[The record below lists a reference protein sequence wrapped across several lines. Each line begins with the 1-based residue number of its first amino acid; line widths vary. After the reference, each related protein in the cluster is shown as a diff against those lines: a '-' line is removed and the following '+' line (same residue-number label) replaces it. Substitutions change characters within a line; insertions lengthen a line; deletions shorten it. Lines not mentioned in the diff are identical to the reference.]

1 MVSLLPSDAVN
12 CSQPLAV
19 LVFCLLLFA
28 AAAQVSWIKA
38 HINTANVSSF
48 CILLLVWLTFCN
60 TFGNKTVGS
69 VPGRDVAGT
78 VFLDVALF
86 ILFVLVCFAVAWPPP
101 PLQGLRHLMRMT
113 KPDVVAVVICGSTK
127 TVAMGVPLIS
137 VMYKQVPY
145 AGLLAL
151 PLIVYHALQV
161 LLGGLMLG
169 PLKMWCLAGSPAAD
183 PKAPSRVPA
192 SDGDSGDIDLEAEQ
206 QASADRNG
214 SQASGSEVNPSRKH
228 SSSSRWQLLLS
239 GLRAGKAASS
249 SGSAA
254 NVV

>member
-1 MVSLLPSDAVN
+1 MVSQHHQTLKPSCCA
-12 CSQPLAV
+12 CLFA
-19 LVFCLLLFA
+19 LVLFA

-86 ILFVLVCFAVAWPPP
+86 IMFVLVCFAVAWPPP

-113 KPDVVAVVICGSTK
+113 KPDAVAVVICGSTK

-169 PLKMWCLAGSPAAD
+169 PLKKWCQTGSPAAD
-183 PKAPSRVPA
+183 PKAPSGAPA
-192 SDGDSGDIDLEAEQ
+192 SDDDNAVEAEQ
-206 QASADRNG
+206 QAPADG
-214 SQASGSEVNPSRKH
+214 SVSQSTGSELTPSSKRGS
-228 SSSSRWQLLLS
+228 SSSSRWQLLPP

-249 SGSAA
+249 SDGAA
-254 NVV
+254 NV

>member
-1 MVSLLPSDAVN
+1 MLKPSCPTCVFSPCAVYV
-12 CSQPLAV
+12 AA
-19 LVFCLLLFA
+19 CLS
-28 AAAQVSWIKA
+28 AQVSWIKE
-38 HINTANVSSF
+38 HINTANVSSS

-78 VFLDVALF
+78 VFLNVALF
-86 ILFVLVCFAVAWPPP
+86 IMFVVVCFAVAWPPP

-169 PLKMWCLAGSPAAD
+169 PLKKWCLAGSPAAD
-183 PKAPSRVPA
+183 AKAPSDAPG
-192 SDGDSGDIDLEAEQ
+192 SDGDPDVEAEQ
-206 QASADRNG
+206 QAAADG
-214 SQASGSEVNPSRKH
+214 SVPQTTGSELDRSSKH
-228 SSSSRWQLLLS
+228 RSSSSSSWKLLRPGS
-239 GLRAGKAASS
+239 RAGKAASS
-249 SGSAA
+249 SGGAT
-254 NVV
+254 NV

>member
-1 MVSLLPSDAVN
+1 MVSPLLSDAETLLP
-12 CSQPLAV
+12 
-19 LVFCLLLFA
+19 CLSVALCCTLLPD
-28 AAAQVSWIKA
+28 QVSWIKA

-78 VFLDVALF
+78 VFLNVALF
-86 ILFVLVCFAVAWPPP
+86 IMFVVVCFTVAWPPP

-169 PLKMWCLAGSPAAD
+169 PLKKWCLAGSPAVD
-183 PKAPSRVPA
+183 PKASPDAPG
-192 SDGDSGDIDLEAEQ
+192 SDGDPDVEAEQ
-206 QASADRNG
+206 QTPADG
-214 SQASGSEVNPSRKH
+214 SVSQSTGSELDASSKH
-228 SSSSRWQLLLS
+228 RSSSSSSRWQLLRPGS
-239 GLRAGKAASS
+239 RAGKAASS
-249 SGSAA
+249 SGGAT
-254 NVV
+254 NV